1 MFSGPDEHQ
10 TNELPWPKSLAD
22 VVVIGQDG
30 DGQIDLAHLA
40 AELTRAQARPLKS
53 NAFSAARNV
62 TGVVTDTNRISALL
76 HGALALWGFA
86 AAAPYESI
94 EMYAEAGGHP
104 KASQD
109 AIFLN
114 PHKLIGGRSNPMH
127 SRRTP

>member
-62 TGVVTDTNRISALL
+62 TGVVTDINRISALL